1 MSKRSD
7 QNQKNK
13 SQAESLKGI
22 IFYFMITSLI
32 LQIDKLSPQSEMIAV
47 STFLIINLDWLT
59 K

>member
-32 LQIDKLSPQSEMIAV
+32 LQIDKLSPQSEMILGYYYL
-47 STFLIINLDWLT
+47 F
-59 K
+59 